1 MGTSLSGT
9 GLLRELVA
17 AVDRGESVARVVVVD
32 AHRSVPRRT
41 GASMLVWSDGRTIG
55 TIGGG
60 EMEARAVCS
69 ACEALVDGRPRRLR
83 YELLDPGSGDP
94 GVCGGEVELYV
105 EPHVGEPTIYV
116 IGCGHVGRA
125 VVDLAHW
132 LGFRVV
138 ATDDR
143 VELVTAEAL
152 PHADVLAAGTIAAAL
167 QHAPINANT
176 DVVIVTRNVA
186 VDLEILPQVVVTPAR
201 SIGVMGSRR
210 RWATTRAALIAGGL
224 TVEQLNRVRTP
235 IGLEIAAETPEEIAV
250 SIMAEIVESRR
261 RAAADGT
268 DDAVR

>member
-32 AHRSVPRRT
+32 AHRSVPRRA
-41 GASMLVWSDGRTIG
+41 GASMLVWADGRTVG
-55 TIGGG
+55 TVGGG
-60 EMEARAVCS
+60 EMEARAVRS
-69 ACEALVDGRPRRLR
+69 AGESLVDGRPRRLR
-83 YELLDPGSGDP
+83 FELLDPGAGDP

-105 EPHVGEPTIYV
+105 EPHVGDPTIYV

-143 VELVTAEAL
+143 AELVTSQAL
-152 PHADVLAAGTIAAAL
+152 PHADVMVAGAIGDAL
-167 QHAPINANT
+167 EQAPINANT

-186 VDLEILPQVVVTPAR
+186 VDLKILPLVVATSAR

-210 RWATTRAALIAGGL
+210 RWATTRAALIASGSSE
-224 TVEQLNRVRTP
+224 EQLSRVRTP

-261 RAAADGT
+261 RGSVT
-268 DDAVR
+268 D